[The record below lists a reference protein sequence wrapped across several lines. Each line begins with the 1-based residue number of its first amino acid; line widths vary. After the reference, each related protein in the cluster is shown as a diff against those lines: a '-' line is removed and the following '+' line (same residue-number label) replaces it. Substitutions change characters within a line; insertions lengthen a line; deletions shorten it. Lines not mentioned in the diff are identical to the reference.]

1 MKKNNRGFKDTLQ
14 ILNPLEDTKD
24 SISTTVKLVIS
35 ALTLVSALAWNEAIK
50 GVFELLKENELFKNT
65 GFLAPFVYAI
75 VVTLITILVINKIQK
90 IEKKIALKNKEKE
103 DKLVNKLLK
112 K

>member
-1 MKKNNRGFKDTLQ
+1 MKKNKQSFKDTLQ
-14 ILNPLEDTKD
+14 IINPLEDTKD

-50 GVFELLKENELFKNT
+50 GIFELLKENEFLKNT

-90 IEKKIALKNKEKE
+90 IEKKISKKNK
-103 DKLVNKLLK
+103 DK
-112 K
+112 